1 MVLQI
6 TTTGSTEATNNDSN
20 ELPPECNGFEIIDID
35 ASVLTE
41 TFSYK
46 WYESFTV

>member
-1 MVLQI
+1 MVWQI
-6 TTTGSTEATNNDSN
+6 TTAGSNEATNNDSK

-35 ASVLTE
+35 VSVLSE

-46 WYESFTV
+46 WYESLTV